1 MPASPRD
8 LRLDFFRGLA
18 LILIFI
24 DHIPENILA
33 YFTLQGIAPYDAA
46 EVFIFI
52 SGFTAALVY
61 GRALQVSGAFYASA
75 QVLRRAWQLYVA
87 HIFLFVMFIAEVS
100 YTVMTLNNP
109 MYNEEMRI
117 GRFLAEPHLAIIHGL
132 LLQFQPA
139 FLDILPLYIVLLL
152 AFPLI
157 LIGFR
162 LSVAAVLALSAVLYG
177 AVQATGLSMPAYPPG
192 RSWFF
197 NPLAWQFLFT
207 IGAALGYG
215 EVRGS
220 GWRAGSR
227 LALPAAIAVVAVA
240 SAIKLSWTLHGLW
253 QPFPALFIKELWPIS
268 KTNLSPVRLIPFL
281 ALVLIVGTVV
291 PREARFF
298 QSPAAQQLILLGRHS
313 LEVFCLGILLS
324 ALGHFILAE
333 YGSDMALQI
342 AVNVAGMLA
351 MWLTA
356 AIAEWY
362 KMAGRASSAPR
373 PAPLEVGERKEMRR

>member
-18 LILIFI
+18 LILIFV
-24 DHIPENILA
+24 DHIPENIFA

-61 GRALQVSGAFYASA
+61 GRAIEASGAFYATA
-75 QVLRRAWQLYVA
+75 QILRRVWQLYVA

-100 YTVMTLNNP
+100 YTVMTVNNP

-117 GRFLAEPHLAIIHGL
+117 GRFLSEPHLAIIHGL

-157 LIGFR
+157 LLGFR
-162 LSVAAVLALSAVLYG
+162 ISVPAVLTAAFALYAAV
-177 AVQATGLSMPAYPPG
+177 QTTGLSMPAYPPG

-197 NPLAWQFLFT
+197 NPLAWQFLFA

-215 EVRGS
+215 EVRG
-220 GWRAGSR
+220 RAWTARGR
-227 LALPAAIAVVAVA
+227 ALLPAAIAIVAAAAAV
-240 SAIKLSWTLHGLW
+240 KLSWTLHGLW
-253 QPFPALFIKELWPIS
+253 EPFPALFVKELWPIS
-268 KTNLSPVRLIPFL
+268 KSDLSPLRLIPFL
-281 ALVLIVGTVV
+281 SLVLIVATLV
-291 PREARFF
+291 PRDARFF
-298 QSPAAQQLILLGRHS
+298 GSAASQQLILLGRHS

-324 ALGHFILAE
+324 ALGHFLLAE
-333 YGSDMALQI
+333 IDSGIAMQF
-342 AVNVAGMLA
+342 AVNAAGVLA

-356 AIAEWY
+356 AVADWY
-362 KMAGRASSAPR
+362 KRMGRASSAPR
-373 PAPLEVGERKEMRR
+373 PAAIEIGERREIGG

>member
-24 DHIPENILA
+24 DHIPENIFG

-61 GRALQVSGAFYASA
+61 GRALHASGAFYATA
-75 QVLRRAWQLYVA
+75 QILRRVWQLYVA

-100 YTVMTLNNP
+100 YTVMTVHNP

-117 GRFLAEPHLAIIHGL
+117 GQFLSEPHVAIIHGL

-157 LIGFR
+157 LIGLR
-162 LSVAAVLALSAVLYG
+162 ASAPAVLAGSLLLYG

-197 NPLAWQFLFT
+197 NPLAWQLLFT

-215 EVRGS
+215 EVRGQRWAAR
-220 GWRAGSR
+220 GRAI
-227 LALPAAIAVVAVA
+227 LPATVAIVAAASVVKV
-240 SAIKLSWTLHGLW
+240 SWTLHGLW
-253 QPFPALFIKELWPIS
+253 EPFPALFIKELWPIG
-268 KTNLSPVRLIPFL
+268 KTDLSPVRLIPFL
-281 ALVLIVGTVV
+281 SLVLLVAVAV
-291 PREARFF
+291 PRDAVFF
-298 QSPAAQQLILLGRHS
+298 RSPAARQLILLGRHS

-324 ALGHFILAE
+324 ALGHFTLAE
-333 YGSDMALQI
+333 FDSGVGAQL
-342 AVNVAGMLA
+342 AVNAAGVAA

-362 KMAGRASSAPR
+362 KTMGRASASR
-373 PAPLEVGERKEMRR
+373 EPAPIEFGERGEVRR